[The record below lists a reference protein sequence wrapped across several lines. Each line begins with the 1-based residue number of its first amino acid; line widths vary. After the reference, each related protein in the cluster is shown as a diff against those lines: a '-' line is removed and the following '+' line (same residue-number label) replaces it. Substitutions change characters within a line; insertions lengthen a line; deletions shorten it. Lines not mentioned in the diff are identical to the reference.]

1 MDYLA
6 TFILGLLTGTALA
19 LLVRGIVPVTI
30 TVRQER
36 DDDGSNWWKR
46 NGEDGG
52 NDE

>member
-36 DDDGSNWWKR
+36 DDDGNWWKR